1 MLGCIAGI
9 PYGRRSLM
17 LGILLRE
24 RGSMFSLRLEF
35 TNRTCT
41 ASFSWKIS
49 LYVVRCAWAFN
60 MRNPWRW
67 GYSVRV
73 VAWSVCPRIL
83 SSHATSHFVGNGID
97 SLASN
102 FPSKGHFV
110 SKVDSHLLSYVDC
123 KCHCASSMLSSK
135 AWVFPICRDAW
146 SRIILW
152 YVSEIIVCKVIDY
165 IFARSWSSY
174 LFRISQ

>member
-41 ASFSWKIS
+41 ASFSGKIS
-49 LYVVRCAWAFN
+49 FNVVRCAWAFN

-102 FPSKGHFV
+102 FSSQSDLISKLNSQLV
-110 SKVDSHLLSYVDC
+110 SDVHCKSHRTAPRGMYLTRIFS
-123 KCHCASSMLSSK
+123 
-135 AWVFPICRDAW
+135 ICSDTW
-146 SRIILW
+146 SGIIL
-152 YVSEIIVCKVIDY
+152 
-165 IFARSWSSY
+165 
-174 LFRISQ
+174 